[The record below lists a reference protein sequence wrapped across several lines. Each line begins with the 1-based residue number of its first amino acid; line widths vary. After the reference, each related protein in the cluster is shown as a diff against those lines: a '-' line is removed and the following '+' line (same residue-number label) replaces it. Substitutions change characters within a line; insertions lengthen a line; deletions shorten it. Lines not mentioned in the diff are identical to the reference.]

1 MLRQLLHYLEWTI
14 IFVLTTLILFGLMVI
29 VLIKPVIASV
39 TETEIAP
46 GRLHCRSE
54 QIVTD
59 EGGHKWQLMLF
70 TQVESPESASLNLR
84 LSGLSSQLKI
94 EPNKPL
100 IISNQAGKSWSAH
113 NILLPSA
120 PLPNI
125 GQYNLK
131 NIFSQL
137 ATEELWLE
145 LTLADGQ
152 LSRLYI
158 PESVVKE
165 WQEIAAKQPLTTEKP
180 LTAPKLPSGYQLAC

>member
-1 MLRQLLHYLEWTI
+1 MLRQLLHYLEWMI
-14 IFVLTTLILFGLMVI
+14 IFVLTTLILFWLMVM
-29 VLIKPVIASV
+29 VTIKPVIASV

-46 GRLHCRSE
+46 GTLHCRSE
-54 QIVTD
+54 EIVTD

-94 EPNKPL
+94 DSNKPL
-100 IISNQAGKSWSAH
+100 IMSNQAGKSWSAH
-113 NILLPSA
+113 NIFLHSA

-145 LTLADGQ
+145 LPLVSGQ
-152 LSRLYI
+152 STRLQI

>member
-14 IFVLTTLILFGLMVI
+14 IFVLTTLILFWLMVI

-59 EGGHKWQLMLF
+59 EKGHKWQLRLF
-70 TQVESPESASLNLR
+70 TQVDSPESASLNLR

-100 IISNQAGKSWSAH
+100 IISNQAGKSWSAQ

-131 NIFSQL
+131 NI
-137 ATEELWLE
+137 
-145 LTLADGQ
+145 
-152 LSRLYI
+152 LSGK
-158 PESVVKE
+158 V
-165 WQEIAAKQPLTTEKP
+165 
-180 LTAPKLPSGYQLAC
+180 

>member
-1 MLRQLLHYLEWTI
+1 MLRQLLHYLEWTKI
-14 IFVLTTLILFGLMVI
+14 IVLTTLILFWLMVI
-29 VLIKPVIASV
+29 ITIKPIIASV

-46 GRLHCRSE
+46 GTLHCRSE
-54 QIVTD
+54 QIVTE

-70 TQVESPESASLNLR
+70 TQVASTESASLNLR

-94 EPNKPL
+94 ESNKPL
-100 IISNQAGKSWSAH
+100 IISNKAGKSWQAN
-113 NILLPSA
+113 NILLHSA

-145 LTLADGQ
+145 LPLANGQ
-152 LSRLYI
+152 LSRLHI

-165 WQEIAAKQPLTTEKP
+165 WQEIAAKQPLPNEQPPPT
-180 LTAPKLPSGYQLAC
+180 PKLPSGYQLAC

>member
-14 IFVLTTLILFGLMVI
+14 IFVLTTLILFWLMVI
-29 VLIKPVIASV
+29 VTIKPVIASV
-39 TETEIAP
+39 TKTEIAP
-46 GRLHCRSE
+46 GKLHCRSE

-94 EPNKPL
+94 ESNKPL
-100 IISNQAGKSWSAH
+100 IISNKAGKSWSAH
-113 NILLPSA
+113 NIFLYSA

-145 LTLADGQ
+145 LPLVSGQ
-152 LSRLYI
+152 STRLQI
-158 PESVVKE
+158 PKSVVKE
-165 WQEIAAKQPLTTEKP
+165 WQEIAAKQPPPTQQP
-180 LTAPKLPSGYQLAC
+180 LTAPQLPSGYQLAC

>member
-14 IFVLTTLILFGLMVI
+14 IFVLTTLILFWLMVI
-29 VLIKPVIASV
+29 ITIKPIIASV

-46 GRLHCRSE
+46 GTLHCRSE
-54 QIVTD
+54 QIVTE

-70 TQVESPESASLNLR
+70 TQVASTESASLNLR

-94 EPNKPL
+94 ESNKPL
-100 IISNQAGKSWSAH
+100 IISNKAGKSWQAN
-113 NILLPSA
+113 NILLHSA